1 MARFNKL
8 KEEVTRENVSD
19 KEGENNVQVNMEH
32 WCKKS
37 GVPGYL
43 C

>member
-19 KEGENNVQVNMEH
+19 KEGENNVQR
-32 WCKKS
+32 
-37 GVPGYL
+37 PGEYGAL
-43 C
+43 M